1 MFCQVSFQCILCH
14 VGEKL
19 KVIEISRFRS
29 FSYIILDSIVVSI
42 PACHAGDRGSIP
54 RRGDVF
60 CTFFLKLFLS
70 HIHNFSEVHIQFTI
84 GIYTIFI
91 EAYRHIKSL
100 RRLVEISFR
109 FFTDDRFLAVN
120 FPDHLSKI
128 INSKKKFKSIY
139 TSYGTYL
146 IFSIIHIY
154 MLLK

>member
-1 MFCQVSFQCILCH
+1 MISNPRQYSGEYPRLSRGRPGFNSPSGRFFCNSFL
-14 VGEKL
+14 
-19 KVIEISRFRS
+19 
-29 FSYIILDSIVVSI
+29 
-42 PACHAGDRGSIP
+42 
-54 RRGDVF
+54 
-60 CTFFLKLFLS
+60 FLKLFLY
-70 HIHNFSEVHIQFTI
+70 HIHNFSKVHSQFTI
-84 GIYTIFI
+84 GISTIFI
-91 EAYRHIKSL
+91 QAYSHIKSL

-154 MLLK
+154 MLLNTNVIRTDGATRSRTR